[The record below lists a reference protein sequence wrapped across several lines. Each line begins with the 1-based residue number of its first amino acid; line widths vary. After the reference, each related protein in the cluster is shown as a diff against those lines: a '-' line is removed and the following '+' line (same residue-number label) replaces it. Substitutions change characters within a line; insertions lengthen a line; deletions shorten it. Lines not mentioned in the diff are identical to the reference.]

1 MEFVMTLLETTK
13 RNVPFVDLL
22 LPFAL
27 AIVYNMG
34 VSG

>member
-1 MEFVMTLLETTK
+1 MTLLEITQ
-13 RNVPFVDLL
+13 RHVPFVDLS

-27 AIVYNMG
+27 AIVYNID